1 LATWTPGALS
11 SERRRLSGGCWR
23 IVEAQHR
30 ISTVK
35 LVDTLAE
42 QARLEELLE
51 MSKPPMPPDCTHL
64 HYLLGTPFRYGA
76 PYPQGSRFRRP
87 GLTPGLFYASKAIGT
102 AIAETAFHR
111 LLFFADSPG
120 TPWPDNAGEY
130 TAFSV
135 RYGTGAGLDLAA
147 PPLERDRALWTHPT
161 EYGPCQDLAV
171 AARESGV
178 QVLRYPSA
186 RDPAPGG
193 GTNVA
198 LLTCRAFTSPQPAAR
213 QTWRIHLADTGVR
226 AICTFP
232 EMRCEFDRAAFARDS
247 RIAELQWNRP

>member
-11 SERRRLSGGCWR
+11 SERRRLSGTAWR

-35 LVDTLAE
+35 LVDTLTE

-51 MSKPPMPPDCTHL
+51 TSKPPMPPECTDL

-76 PYPQGSRFRRP
+76 PYPHGSRFRRA
-87 GLTPGLFYASKAIGT
+87 GLTPGVFYASKTIGT
-102 AIAETAFHR
+102 AVAEAAFHR
-111 LLFFADSPG
+111 LLFFVDSPG
-120 TPWPDNAGEY
+120 TAWPDNAGEF

-135 RYGTGAGLDLAA
+135 RYRTAAGLDLAA
-147 PPLERDRALWTHPT
+147 PPLDRDRAVWTHPT
-161 EYGPCQDLAV
+161 DYGPCQDLAV
-171 AARESGV
+171 SARDAGA

-186 RDPAPGG
+186 RDPTAGG
-193 GTNVA
+193 GTNLA
-198 LLTCRAFTSPQPAAR
+198 LLTCRAFGSPQPVER

-232 EMRCEFDRAAFARDS
+232 EMRCEFGRDAFARDP
-247 RIAELQWNRP
+247 RIAGLRWDRP